1 MVSLVG
7 DLRELKRKEIFT
19 ISGHILVATG
29 SVSVVS
35 VCPFASAIH
44 SGGCCG
50 CQYVGIKGLVVA
62 MLLLLRET
70 VTVMGMRMMQSA
82 GR

>member
-1 MVSLVG
+1 MNG
-7 DLRELKRKEIFT
+7 QFGGRFEGIEKERKKFIFT

-29 SVSVVS
+29 VVVSVVG

-62 MLLLLRET
+62 MLLL
-70 VTVMGMRMMQSA
+70 
-82 GR
+82 